1 MVVGGTLPRFHP
13 NFTSSVRQKASQA
26 WKNTWFIPGAVLV
39 FQTRRQQQRRDAV
52 NGLAAAPNARH
63 TWSQHPWPT
72 VGMLPAPTGARG
84 QGQDQ
89 LLLRELLQEQR
100 FRPCLTGAE
109 PVSAAPAGSW
119 GHAGRR
125 LPLLSCFSS
134 PTRLAL
140 GIEGSKA
147 QGRASVQGQNTL
159 LKYFLSTK
167 MTSFRLLP
175 ARSRTKA
182 KNKFPMCSVFLFTT

>member
-1 MVVGGTLPRFHP
+1 MEKHLVYPGSCSCVP
-13 NFTSSVRQKASQA
+13 NSE
-26 WKNTWFIPGAVLV
+26 W
-39 FQTRRQQQRRDAV
+39 QQRRDAV

-84 QGQDQ
+84 HGQEQ
-89 LLLRELLQEQR
+89 LLLRELFQEQR

-147 QGRASVQGQNTL
+147 QGRASAQGQNTL